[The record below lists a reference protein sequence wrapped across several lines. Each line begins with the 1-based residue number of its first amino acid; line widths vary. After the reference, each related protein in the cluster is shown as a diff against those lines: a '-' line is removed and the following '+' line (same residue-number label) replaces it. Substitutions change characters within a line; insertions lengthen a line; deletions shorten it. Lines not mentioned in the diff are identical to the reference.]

1 MTAPEGLET
10 GSPSRMNNKHSGQTL
25 KGGRLN
31 ETTVKDRIWQVTQGT
46 FLEKMFTF
54 RNAMWLIAFVLLI
67 IAQNANSYT
76 LLRNKKE
83 VASLAKE
90 ISELRMEKITVETTL
105 MGAHRLSSIE
115 NRVQE
120 ENLDL
125 SIPKNP
131 PIIIEK

>member
-1 MTAPEGLET
+1 
-10 GSPSRMNNKHSGQTL
+10 MNRKHSEQTL

-31 ETTVKDRIWQVTQGT
+31 ETTIKDRIWQVTQGT
-46 FLEKMFTF
+46 FLEKMFTLK
-54 RNAMWLIAFVLLI
+54 NASWLFAFLLLVI
-67 IAQNANSYT
+67 LQNANSYT

-83 VASLAKE
+83 VANLSKE

-131 PIIIEK
+131 PIIIDK